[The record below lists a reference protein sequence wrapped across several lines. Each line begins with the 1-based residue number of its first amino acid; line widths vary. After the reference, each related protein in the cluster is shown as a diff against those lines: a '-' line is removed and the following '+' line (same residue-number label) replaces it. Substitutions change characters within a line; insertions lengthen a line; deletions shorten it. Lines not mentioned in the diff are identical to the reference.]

1 MKDTLVS
8 IAISAVCVLVALV
21 AIYLSLRLLG
31 KIAKFVVAAVVVAFL
46 VWLFV
51 ADNSILNMIKDLI
64 K

>member
-8 IAISAVCVLVALV
+8 VAISAVSVLVALIAV
-21 AIYLSLRLLG
+21 YLSLRLLG
-31 KIAKFVVAAVVVAFL
+31 KIAKFVVIAVVIALL

-51 ADNSILNMIKDLI
+51 ADNSILNTIKDFI

>member
-8 IAISAVCVLVALV
+8 IAVSAVCVLVALV

-64 K
+64 N

>member
-8 IAISAVCVLVALV
+8 VAISAVSVLVALIAV
-21 AIYLSLRLLG
+21 YLSLRLLG
-31 KIAKFVVAAVVVAFL
+31 KIAKFVVIAVVIALL

-51 ADNSILNMIKDLI
+51 ADNSILNTIKDLI

>member
-8 IAISAVCVLVALV
+8 IAVSAVCVLVALV

>member
-64 K
+64 N